1 MLQKLNSDFDS
12 TIGTILS
19 KLTNRYEKVIF
30 IADLA
35 SYFKLTNR
43 YEKVIFIA
51 DLASLFYER
60 LQLLRN

>member
-12 TIGTILS
+12 TIGTVLS

-30 IADLA
+30 IGDLA
-35 SYFKLTNR
+35 G
-43 YEKVIFIA
+43 
-51 DLASLFYER
+51 LFYER

>member
-1 MLQKLNSDFDS
+1 MQKLNSDFDS
-12 TIGTILS
+12 TIGSILS
-19 KLTNRYEKVIF
+19 
-30 IADLA
+30 
-35 SYFKLTNR
+35 KLTNR